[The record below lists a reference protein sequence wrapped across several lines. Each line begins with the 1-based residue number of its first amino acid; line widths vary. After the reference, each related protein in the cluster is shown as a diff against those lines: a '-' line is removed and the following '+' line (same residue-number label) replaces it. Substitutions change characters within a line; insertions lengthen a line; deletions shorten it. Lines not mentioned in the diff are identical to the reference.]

1 MLLRD
6 ATEIALELKP
16 YMNINLS
23 YDMKIENFYDAGLFC
38 WLTIIKETVE
48 IIIRVQNLCLV
59 TLSGRLWTDCSS

>member
-38 WLTIIKETVE
+38 
-48 IIIRVQNLCLV
+48 
-59 TLSGRLWTDCSS
+59 